1 LLTDQIPLKTII
13 RSNPGL
19 ILLRKGTILRKWH
32 FNDFPTVTDVET
44 ITRTE
49 MNKKLN
55 P

>member
-1 LLTDQIPLKTII
+1 MLTDQIPLKTII

-19 ILLRKGTILRKWH
+19 ILLRKGTIIRKWH
-32 FNDFPTVTDVET
+32 YNDFPTVSEAES
-44 ITRTE
+44 ITRAE